1 MIKRIGEKVIF
12 QKRFFTLKDIDLQ
25 TDDNKKVTYQILEKP
40 DTAILVPINNHGELI
55 LIKEYFAT
63 IDEYQLDLPG
73 GKIDEG
79 HSEEET
85 ASKELQEEIGYKAG
99 KLDLLAVLTISPGY
113 IKQQTHI
120 FLAKDLTESKL
131 QGDEEEE
138 LEIVKYPFDKF
149 EELIDQ
155 GKITEARAI
164 AGLYLA
170 RRFLENL
177 KHEQK
182 NDMPE

>member
-12 QKRFFTLKDIDLQ
+12 QKRFFTFKDIELLCEG
-25 TDDNKKVTYQILEKP
+25 NKKVTYQILEKP
-40 DTAILVPINNHGELI
+40 DIAIIVPINNQGELI
-55 LIKEYFAT
+55 LINEYFTA

-73 GKIDEG
+73 GKIDDG
-79 HSEEET
+79 YSAIAT
-85 ASKELQEEIGYKAG
+85 ANKELQEEIGFKAG
-99 KLDLLAVLTISPGY
+99 KIDLLGVLTISPGY

-120 FLAKDLTESKL
+120 FLARDLTESKL
-131 QGDEEEE
+131 QGDEEEK